1 MKTAQIN
8 TTIDGSFT
16 TTSTNKRR
24 IKKRR
29 KRDKQ
34 KSHTYTLETQVD
46 TTNESVSAAAA
57 TSAAPSAAFS
67 VNDSKQVIAIYR
79 SLKQNYI
86 FYITIFL
93 CMYVFTKC
101 SHNKSNFMLGIGS
114 MIFIT
119 FYGYAIHYL
128 SHFMGN
134 TISELYK
141 SYDTIF
147 TRNKYFDWFAQHLI
161 YFGEFHS
168 RVHHDTSINKTYKNI
183 ALEFINN
190 FITQGSVII
199 VIKYALDFLDNRVI
213 LLWSLFYA
221 TVHNINYNMIHPLT
235 HKQHHLNNRTNYG
248 IDIWDILIGS
258 KYDWNELETHN
269 HTAINL
275 ILITAV
281 IYYISNKFKI

>member
-1 MKTAQIN
+1 MNRAGFN

-16 TTSTNKRR
+16 TTSTTTTNKRR

-34 KSHTYTLETQVD
+34 KSHTYTLETQGD
-46 TTNESVSAAAA
+46 TTNESAAATAPSAAAA
-57 TSAAPSAAFS
+57 TSAATSAAAATSAFS

-79 SLKQNYI
+79 SIKQNYI
-86 FYITIFL
+86 FYITILF

-101 SHNKSNFMLGIGS
+101 SHNKSNFMFGIGS

-134 TISELYK
+134 TVSELYK

-168 RVHHDTSINKTYKNI
+168 T
-183 ALEFINN
+183 
-190 FITQGSVII
+190 
-199 VIKYALDFLDNRVI
+199 
-213 LLWSLFYA
+213 
-221 TVHNINYNMIHPLT
+221 
-235 HKQHHLNNRTNYG
+235 
-248 IDIWDILIGS
+248 
-258 KYDWNELETHN
+258 
-269 HTAINL
+269 
-275 ILITAV
+275 
-281 IYYISNKFKI
+281 